1 MNALTRHWTAVRD
14 ALDNERA
21 RSRGVLRV
29 EEADFLPAAL
39 EVVERPVSPTAGVTA
54 WALLGL
60 LAAAL
65 LCLALGRV
73 DVVASAPC
81 QLVPATDL
89 KLIRPGAAAIV
100 HAKLARHGKHVRAGR
115 PLATNPDG
123 SCIGKER
130 CREG

>member
-39 EVVERPVSPTAGVTA
+39 EVVERPVSPTARVTA

-65 LCLALGRV
+65 PWLALGRV
-73 DVVASAPC
+73 DVVASAPGKM
-81 QLVPATDL
+81 VPANAVTLL
-89 KLIRPGAAAIV
+89 KPEI
-100 HAKLARHGKHVRAGR
+100 GR
-115 PLATNPDG
+115 ESWRVSVG
-123 SCIGKER
+123 QSV
-130 CREG
+130 